1 MAAMPDLVLR
11 DIHQPAAPGWW
22 PPAPGWW
29 WLAAA
34 LACVVAA
41 LIAWRLVRAWRRR
54 HWMRLFDAEVDAAAD
69 VPTKIAAMSALLRRA
84 ARRRNPGADRLS
96 GDTWLEFLD
105 IGQPG
110 LPFTA
115 GIGRVLH
122 DGAFRRDAGT
132 LDIRALQTVAR
143 LRFVTLMTGRR

>member
-1 MAAMPDLVLR
+1 MATMPDLVLR
-11 DIHQPAAPGWW
+11 DIHRPAAPGWW

-34 LACVVAA
+34 FVCVVAG
-41 LIAWRLVRAWRRR
+41 LFAWRLWRAWRRR
-54 HWMRLFDAEVDAAAD
+54 QWARLFDAD
-69 VPTKIAAMSALLRRA
+69 VESAIGASAKVAAMSALLRRA
-84 ARRRNPGADRLS
+84 ARRRNPAADRLS
-96 GDTWLEFLD
+96 GEAWLEFLD

-110 LPFTA
+110 LSFTA

-132 LDIRALQTVAR
+132 LDMRALQTVAR
-143 LRFVTLMTGRR
+143 LRFVALMTGGR